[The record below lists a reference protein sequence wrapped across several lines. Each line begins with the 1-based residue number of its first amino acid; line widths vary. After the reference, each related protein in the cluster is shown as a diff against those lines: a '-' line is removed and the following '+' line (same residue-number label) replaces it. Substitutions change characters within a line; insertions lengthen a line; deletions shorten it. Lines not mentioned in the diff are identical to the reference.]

1 MDKGDAV
8 PARTDAGCVV
18 DQPIPGAAAG
28 CQRGIEIR
36 HPVADVVDAWTAP
49 CDEPVDGRVGND
61 WSEQLHSHIA
71 ERYGNNFRPIG
82 GFHSGGR
89 EAQDVTIERDGRL
102 EVLNGHADVGDS
114 DRMVGHGSSSMFDD
128 DAPAGRGS

>member
-28 CQRGIEIR
+28 CQRGIEIG
-36 HPVADVVDAWTAP
+36 HPVADVMDSWATP
-49 CDEPVDGRVGND
+49 SDEPVDGRVGND
-61 WSEQLHSHIA
+61 RSEQLHIHIA
-71 ERYGNNFRPIG
+71 EGYGNYFRPIG

-89 EAQDVTIERDGRL
+89 EAQNVAIERDSGL
-102 EVLNGHADVGDS
+102 EVLNGHADVGDT
-114 DRMVGHGSSSMFDD
+114 DRMVGHGSSNMFDD
-128 DAPAGRGS
+128 DAPAVRGS